1 MHHVKQINKIM
12 KKKHY
17 WRIDFIDT
25 ECEKDGFSL
34 AVKSDTDFVD
44 DQIVDASLVAG
55 VIDNEDVEDYHVE
68 VEEITD
74 DEYEMKHWE
83 SMAYDL
89 DVVE

>member
-1 MHHVKQINKIM
+1 M
-12 KKKHY
+12 KKKYY

-34 AVKSDTDFVD
+34 AVKSDEEYIDN
-44 DQIVDASLVAG
+44 QIVDIALLAG
-55 VIDNEDVEDYHVE
+55 VIDNEDVENYRVE

-74 DEYEMKHWE
+74 DEYEMGHWE

-89 DVVE
+89 DVV